1 MLFFEII
8 LGKEICFRSFG
19 SKMTNAN
26 FTSDSINIILY
37 YSLEIYYFQIS
48 VLYSIV
54 IDPIFLR

>member
-1 MLFFEII
+1 MLLFEII

-19 SKMTNAN
+19 SKMTNGN